1 MVYWNNQD
9 VICAA
14 IGGALIAISTSL
26 NLLLYGRIT
35 GLSGAFNSIIRL
47 DKEGGMHWKYC
58 FLTALIT
65 IPAILNQI
73 FGNQITNGGFKFTLF
88 DDNESINSK

>member
-9 VICAA
+9 VIAA
-14 IGGALIAISTSL
+14 LIGGTLISMSTTL

-35 GLSGAFNSIIRL
+35 GLSGAFNSIIRF
-47 DKEGGMHWKYC
+47 DKQGGMHWKFV

-65 IPAILNQI
+65 IPAILN
-73 FGNQITNGGFKFTLF
+73 
-88 DDNESINSK
+88 

>member
-9 VICAA
+9 VICAL
-14 IGGALIAISTSL
+14 IGGSLIAIATSL
-26 NLLLYGRIT
+26 NLLLFGRVT

-47 DKEGGMHWKYC
+47 DKEGGLHYKYC
-58 FLTALIT
+58 FMTALIT

-73 FGNQITNGGFKFTLF
+73 FGNQLTNGDFKFVLF
-88 DDNESINSK
+88 DDNETINAK